1 MRGAHFVCV
10 EFVTQVGTAEH
21 NTVSAIT
28 KEGVMPESN
37 NINEIPDDDEEEIQL
52 CHFTGVVLTDD
63 TLEHELVTFRRD
75 SAITW
80 DPTTMSHGYRHVE
93 EYVNYTN
100 ELVNS
105 EYVVHLCD
113 DCDNYFHRELYN
125 IDHDRC
131 NGCNDSYSECCDC
144 GTEAHDDYSYRDDD
158 GNPYCEDCWRDSDS
172 NPDNQQSRT
181 IQSYSFR
188 PSPVF
193 GWVVESQ
200 LIRGLGVPRA
210 IQSEPMFGLE
220 LETNARDRST
230 INDAS
235 AFLLGES
242 PDEYLYNK
250 EDGSISGF
258 EIVTHPFT
266 LEAHK
271 MLFPRDAIAKLS
283 SQYSLSSWS
292 SVNGTG
298 AGLHVHISKKSFA
311 GSAHQFRFQMFH
323 YRNADFIK
331 KFAGRDS
338 DRWASF
344 RRTTD
349 RDDYGYDDMVEICK
363 GNRVQN
369 NRYSALN
376 FQNANTIELRY
387 FRGSLKPETVLG
399 VLEFCHS
406 VHAYTKLLTAKEVI
420 DGCLAWGSYKILLAD
435 QNYEHL
441 PQVLATRC
449 V

>member
-1 MRGAHFVCV
+1 
-10 EFVTQVGTAEH
+10 
-21 NTVSAIT
+21 
-28 KEGVMPESN
+28 MPTD
-37 NINEIPDDDEEEIQL
+37 NINIELDEPEEIEL
-52 CHFTGVVLTDD
+52 CYFTGVVLTDE

-75 SAITW
+75 SAFTW
-80 DPTTMSHGYRHVE
+80 DATTMGYPYRHE
-93 EYVNYTN
+93 QEYVNYTN
-100 ELVNS
+100 ELVNH
-105 EYVVHLCD
+105 EYVVYHCD
-113 DCDNYFHRELYN
+113 DCDNYYHHAIYN
-125 IDHDRC
+125 TDSDRC
-131 NGCNDSYSECCDC
+131 DSCHSCYNNCVNCD
-144 GTEAHDDYSYRDDD
+144 EEVHDDYAYRDDD
-158 GNPYCEDCWRDSDS
+158 GESYCESCWSDADS

-181 IQSYSFR
+181 IQSYSYR
-188 PSPVF
+188 PTPIF
-193 GWVVESQ
+193 GWSVESHI
-200 LIRGLGVPRA
+200 IRGLSVPRDN
-210 IQSEPMFGLE
+210 QRDLFMGFE

-230 INDAS
+230 IHDAS
-235 AFLLGES
+235 DFLMGEA

-271 MLFPRDAIAKLS
+271 QMFPREAISALS

-298 AGLHVHISKKSFA
+298 AGLHVHLSKKSFA

-349 RDDYGYDDMVEICK
+349 RNDYGYDDMVEICK
-363 GNRVQN
+363 GNRSQN

-376 FQNANTIELRY
+376 FQNTHTIELRY

-420 DGCLAWGSYKILLAD
+420 DGCLAWGSYKMWLAD
-435 QNYEHL
+435 QNYEYL

>member
-1 MRGAHFVCV
+1 
-10 EFVTQVGTAEH
+10 
-21 NTVSAIT
+21 
-28 KEGVMPESN
+28 MPESN
-37 NINEIPDDDEEEIQL
+37 NIHETHDDGEEEIEL
-52 CHFTGVVLTDD
+52 CFFTGRVLDED
-63 TLEHELVTFRRD
+63 TREHEYVHYRREHACDWD
-75 SAITW
+75 SE
-80 DPTTMSHGYRHVE
+80 TMSHGWRQVS
-93 EYVNYTN
+93 EYVSYTN
-100 ELVNS
+100 EYIDGIQIVAYCENCDGFYHYSLFNDDTDRCHS
-105 EYVVHLCD
+105 CDENYTECYNCETEILCD
-113 DCDNYFHRELYN
+113 D
-125 IDHDRC
+125 
-131 NGCNDSYSECCDC
+131 SYS
-144 GTEAHDDYSYRDDD
+144 DDD
-158 GNPYCEDCWRDSDS
+158 GDAFCHDCWREHDQ
-172 NPDNQQSRT
+172 NPDNHSRRT
-181 IQSYSFR
+181 IQSYSYR
-188 PSPVF
+188 PSPIF

-200 LIRGLGVPRA
+200 LRRGLNVPRA
-210 IQSEPMFGLE
+210 IQSEPMFGVE

-283 SQYSLSSWS
+283 SRYSLSSWS

-298 AGLHVHISKKSFA
+298 AGLHVHINKKSFA

-323 YRNADFIK
+323 YRNADSIK

-344 RRTTD
+344 RRNTE
-349 RDDYGYDDMVEICK
+349 RGDYGYDDMVEICK

-420 DGCLAWGSYKILLAD
+420 DGCLAWGSYKMWLAD

>member
-1 MRGAHFVCV
+1 
-10 EFVTQVGTAEH
+10 
-21 NTVSAIT
+21 
-28 KEGVMPESN
+28 MPTE
-37 NINEIPDDDEEEIQL
+37 NINIELEEPEEIQL
-52 CHFTGVVLTDD
+52 CYFTGVVLTDD

-80 DPTTMSHGYRHVE
+80 DATTMGYGYRHE
-93 EYVNYTN
+93 QEYVNYTN
-100 ELVNS
+100 ELVNY
-105 EYVVHLCD
+105 EYVVYFCE
-113 DCDNYFHRELYN
+113 DCDSHYHHAIYN
-125 IDHDRC
+125 TESDRC
-131 NGCNDSYSECCDC
+131 DSCHSCYNDCRDC
-144 GTEAHDDYSYRDDD
+144 GEEVHDDYSYRDDD
-158 GNPYCEDCWRDSDS
+158 GEAYCESCWSESDY
-172 NPDNQQSRT
+172 NPDNQRART
-181 IQSYSFR
+181 IQSYSYR
-188 PSPVF
+188 PTPIF
-193 GWVVESQ
+193 GWSVESHI
-200 LIRGLGVPRA
+200 IRGLSVPRDN
-210 IQSEPMFGLE
+210 QRDLFMGFE

-230 INDAS
+230 IHDAS
-235 AFLLGES
+235 AFLMDSAPE
-242 PDEYLYNK
+242 EYLYNK

-271 MLFPRDAIAKLS
+271 QMFPRDAIADLS
-283 SQYSLSSWS
+283 SKYSLSSWS

-298 AGLHVHISKKSFA
+298 AGLHVHLSKKSFA

-349 RDDYGYDDMVEICK
+349 RNDYGYDDMVEICK
-363 GNRVQN
+363 GNRSQN

-376 FQNANTIELRY
+376 FQNTHTIELRY

-420 DGCLAWGSYKILLAD
+420 DGCLVWGSYKMWLAD
-435 QNYEHL
+435 QNYEYL

>member
-1 MRGAHFVCV
+1 
-10 EFVTQVGTAEH
+10 
-21 NTVSAIT
+21 
-28 KEGVMPESN
+28 MPESN
-37 NINEIPDDDEEEIQL
+37 NIHETHDDGEEEIEL
-52 CHFTGVVLTDD
+52 CIFTGHVLNED
-63 TLEHELVTFRRD
+63 TREHEYVHYRREHTVDWD
-75 SAITW
+75 S
-80 DPTTMSHGYRHVE
+80 DTMSHGWRQVS
-93 EYVNYTN
+93 EYVSYTNEYVDGIQIVVYCENCDGFFHYSLFNDDTERCHGCDENYTN
-100 ELVNS
+100 
-105 EYVVHLCD
+105 C
-113 DCDNYFHRELYN
+113 YN
-125 IDHDRC
+125 CETEIEVD
-131 NGCNDSYSECCDC
+131 DSYS
-144 GTEAHDDYSYRDDD
+144 DDD
-158 GNPYCEDCWRDSDS
+158 GDNYCRDCWAEHDQ
-172 NPDNQQSRT
+172 NPNNQQSRT
-181 IQSYSFR
+181 IQSYSYR
-188 PSPVF
+188 PSPIF
-193 GWVVESQ
+193 GWVIESQ
-200 LIRGLGVPRA
+200 LRRGLSVPRA
-210 IQSEPMFGLE
+210 VINEPMFGFE

-230 INDAS
+230 IRDAS
-235 AFLLGES
+235 AFLLDQS

-323 YRNADFIK
+323 YRNAESIK

-349 RDDYGYDDMVEICK
+349 RDDYGYDNMVEICK

-376 FQNANTIELRY
+376 FQNASTIELRY

-406 VHAYTKLLTAKEVI
+406 VHAYTKLLTAKEII
-420 DGCLAWGSYKILLAD
+420 DGCLVWGSYKMWLAD
-435 QNYEHL
+435 QNYEYL